1 MSPVSLLPILPIILI
16 ALVAMKLAGS
26 ALGIKPAEG
35 SFASIDGLRGYLAFF
50 VFLHHSC
57 LWYFLLHG
65 YGWGHPPSY
74 IYDHFGPTSV
84 CVFFM
89 ITSFLFFS
97 KLLDARDK
105 GVDWLKLYVSRFLR
119 IMPLYAATMLLMYF
133 IVGILTHL
141 TLREPLSVL
150 LIKTL
155 KWFTFIQADVNA
167 LVPTWLINA
176 GVVWSLAFEWAFY
189 CSLPF
194 IGLLLKIKSSINVLV
209 PALGVVIF
217 FIWAIAEFY
226 PGGGFTRAAPFLSGM
241 LAAILVRNSKIKKVA
256 SSPFVSALI
265 LAMVVVVLTFFS
277 SVYSFYP
284 LLMMTIVF
292 IAIAC
297 GNNVFGVLT
306 LSISRRLGQISYSI
320 YLLHG
325 FVLFI
330 AFRWIWGF
338 KKIGQLSV
346 LQYWMV
352 IGALAM
358 VVVIVS
364 SLCYRFIERP
374 SQDAAPGAAK
384 KIRVWLAWPVSF
396 MKRKPAL
403 PSQDILRE
411 R

>member
-1 MSPVSLLPILPIILI
+1 
-16 ALVAMKLAGS
+16 MKLTGK

-35 SFASIDGLRGYLAFF
+35 RFASIDGLRGYMAFF

-74 IYDHFGPTSV
+74 IYEHFGPTSV
-84 CVFFM
+84 CIFFM

-105 GVDWLKLYVSRFLR
+105 GIDWLKLYVSRFLR
-119 IMPLYAATMLLMYF
+119 IMPLYAATMLLLYF
-133 IVGILTHL
+133 IVGILTHF
-141 TLREPLSVL
+141 TLQEPLNVL

-194 IGLLLKIKSSINVLV
+194 ISLLLRIKASINVLI
-209 PALGVVIF
+209 PALGMVIF

-226 PGGGFTRAAPFLSGM
+226 PGGGFMRAVPFLSGM
-241 LAAILVRNSKIKKVA
+241 LAAILVRDNKIRALVA
-256 SSPFVSALI
+256 GPFVSVLI
-265 LAMVVVVLTFFS
+265 IVLVGIVVTLFPT
-277 SVYSFYP
+277 VYAFYP
-284 LLMMTIVF
+284 LLLMTIAF

-297 GNNVFGVLT
+297 GNDVFGILT
-306 LSISRRLGQISYSI
+306 LSISRMLGQISYSI

-330 AFRWIWGF
+330 AFRWAWGF
-338 KKIGQLSV
+338 KNIGQLSV
-346 LQYWMV
+346 LQYWMA
-352 IGALAM
+352 IAALAM
-358 VVVIVS
+358 VLVIVS
-364 SLCYRFIERP
+364 SLSYRFIERP
-374 SQDAAPGAAK
+374 SQDAAPGVVK
-384 KIRVWLAWPVSF
+384 KVRLWLAGSVSF
-396 MKRKPAL
+396 TKRKPVL
-403 PSQDILRE
+403 PSQDILRK